1 MTYLFVTLFCL
12 LAISA
17 LVVYHKT
24 KPTPAEIE
32 PEVEPEPYVPYVY
45 KEPKPFEPVYIRR
58 THSYQPDITSLY
70 DDSRSETWTQSSSSQ
85 D

>member
-1 MTYLFVTLFCL
+1 MTYLLVTLFTL
-12 LAISA
+12 IAIA
-17 LVVYHKT
+17 TLVIYLRS
-24 KPTPAEIE
+24 KPAPVKE

-45 KEPKPFEPVYIRR
+45 KEPKPFEPVYTRH

-70 DDSRSETWTQSSSSQ
+70 DDSRSETWTESSNSK